1 MEPITIGLIGLAV
14 LVTLIALRVP
24 IAYAMIL
31 VGAVGISLL
40 NGTAILLNQLKDL
53 AYGQFSIYDLSVVP
67 LFILMGAIAS
77 RSGLSGDLFRAANA
91 WLGWMRGGVAVS
103 AIAAC
108 AGFGAVCGSS
118 LATASTMGRVAL
130 PELRRY
136 NYSGTLATGTIA
148 AGGVLGILIPPSVV
162 LIIYA
167 IIVEANVVTMFAAA
181 LIPGLIAVLLF
192 IITILIYVTVVPNAG
207 PPGSRTTRNEFILST
222 LNVLPVGVVF
232 GVVIGGIYFGF
243 FNPTPAASAGVVMVA
258 LFGFLRSKLSLKDCR
273 EALLETASTTGMI
286 YLILLGA
293 ELLKIFMSRGGVP
306 QAMAEWMA
314 TSGLPPM
321 MTLVILLGALIVL
334 GCLMDSLSMILLAI
348 PFFWPVLVELNGG
361 DYATLESSPF
371 GMDTEDLK
379 IWFGILALIV
389 VELGLITPPVG
400 MNVFIISAL
409 AKDVPMRQTFLGVAP
424 FFGAE
429 LVRVAILLAFPA
441 LTLWLPCNCL
451 STRVNRCATYQ
462 WSSLF
467 SPI

>member
-1 MEPITIGLIGLAV
+1 MESITIGFLGLGA
-14 LVTLIALRVP
+14 LVFLIAIRMP
-24 IAYAMIL
+24 IAYAMII
-31 VGAVGISLL
+31 VGTVGIAIL
-40 NGTAILLNQLKDL
+40 NGPAIVLSQLKDL
-53 AYGQFSIYDLSVVP
+53 AYGQFSVYDLSVVP

-77 RSGLSGDLFRAANA
+77 RSGLSADLFRAANA
-91 WLGWMRGGVAVS
+91 WLGWMRGGVAMS

-130 PELRRY
+130 PELKRY
-136 NYSGTLATGTIA
+136 RYSGTLATGTIA

-167 IIVEANVVTMFAAA
+167 IVVEANVVTMFMAA
-181 LIPGLIAVLLF
+181 LIPGLIAVLF
-192 IITILIYVTVVPNAG
+192 FVITIFVYVLIFPDAG
-207 PPGSRTTRNEFILST
+207 PRGSGATAQEFISAT
-222 LNVLPVGVVF
+222 LNVLPVGLVF

-243 FNPTPAASAGVVMVA
+243 FNPTPAAAVGVVMVA
-258 LFGFLRSKLSLKDCR
+258 LFGFLKKKLSLPSIR
-273 EALLETASTTGMI
+273 EGLLETASTTGMI
-286 YLILLGA
+286 FLILLGA

-314 TSGLPPM
+314 TSGLEPM
-321 MTLVILLGALIVL
+321 TILLLLLLALILL

-348 PFFWPVLVELNGG
+348 PFFWPVLVQLNGG
-361 DYATLESSPF
+361 DFATADTSPF

-400 MNVFIISAL
+400 MNVFIISAQ
-409 AKDVPMRQTFLGVAP
+409 APDVPMRQTFLGVLP

-429 LVRVAILLAFPA
+429 LIRVGILVAFPI
-441 LTLWLPCNCL
+441 LTLWLPRAL
-451 STRVNRCATYQ
+451 SG
-462 WSSLF
+462 
-467 SPI
+467 